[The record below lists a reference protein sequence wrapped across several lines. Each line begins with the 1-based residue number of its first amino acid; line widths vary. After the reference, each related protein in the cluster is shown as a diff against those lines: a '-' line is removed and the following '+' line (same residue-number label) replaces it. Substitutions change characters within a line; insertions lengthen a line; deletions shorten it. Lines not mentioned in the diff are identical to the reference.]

1 MEFSQ
6 GAIVVLMLAVFGVC
20 NAWENSRHFQ
30 SLRGIGPKSDL
41 TPVVS
46 VSGGLVSSPP
56 GFLDPLQ
63 MAAQYQSPLS
73 GDSKKLAQDPLAFQS
88 KQLLQGPVK
97 PLDWRYPVVPEVPRA
112 LAVDF
117 QLRQPVTPSSVAVQ
131 CGESTVIVEAKRDL
145 FSNRQLIKPSG
156 LTLGGCSA
164 LGEDFDSKVI
174 IFEYELQD
182 CNSVVTMTDDELVYT
197 FALTY
202 TPEPFAGTP
211 IYRADSAIIGIQCH
225 YPRLQ
230 NLSSNALNPAWVPFA
245 SVAAGEDILVFS
257 LKLMTDDWSFQR
269 PSNVYFLGDV
279 ITFEASVKMYNH
291 GPLRVFVDS
300 CVATQVPSVQAQP
313 RYSFIEN
320 HGCFVDGKTT
330 GSNSYFLPQT
340 QTDKIQ
346 FQLEAFVFQQGGS
359 PSIYITCSLKAT
371 LASTPTDAQRKSCSF
386 HANGWFAADGDDQVC
401 GCCDSTCGSDSGSAS
416 TSYAGPQWEGKTTFG
431 PIMVQGQKE
440 P

>member
-1 MEFSQ
+1 MDLIQSV
-6 GAIVVLMLAVFGVC
+6 IVVLVFAHC
-20 NAWENSRHFQ
+20 NAWENPRHFQ
-30 SLRGIGPKSDL
+30 NLRGIGLKSDL
-41 TPVVS
+41 TPVAS
-46 VSGGLVSSPP
+46 VSRGLVSSPP
-56 GFLDPLQ
+56 GFWNPLQ
-63 MAAQYQSPLS
+63 MAARYPNLLS
-73 GDSKKLAQDPLAFQS
+73 GDSKKPTQDLNFQS
-88 KQLLQGPVK
+88 EQLLQVPVK
-97 PLDWRYPVVPEVPRA
+97 PLDWRYPVVPEVPRE

-117 QLRQPVTPSSVAVQ
+117 QLRQPITPSSVAVR
-131 CGESTVIVEAKRDL
+131 CGESTVLVEARQDL
-145 FSNRQLIKPSG
+145 FSNGELIQPSG

-182 CNSVVTMTDDELVYT
+182 CNSVLMMTDDELVYT

-230 NLSSNALNPAWVPFA
+230 NVSSNVLMPVWVPFA
-245 SVAAGEDILVFS
+245 SAAAGEDLLVFS
-257 LKLMTDDWSFQR
+257 LKLMTDDLSSQR

-291 GPLRVFVDS
+291 RPLRVLVDR
-300 CVATQVPSVQAQP
+300 CVATQVPDMQAQP
-313 RYSFIEN
+313 SYSFIEN

-346 FQLEAFVFQQGGS
+346 FQLEAFIFQQGGS
-359 PSIYITCSLKAT
+359 PSIYVTCLLKAT

-386 HANGWFAADGDDQVC
+386 YANGWFAAHGNNQVC
-401 GCCDSTCGSDSGSAS
+401 GCCDSMCGSDSLSDSGYGS
-416 TSYAGPQWEGKTTFG
+416 PQWEGKTIFG
-431 PIMVQGQKE
+431 PIMVQGQKK